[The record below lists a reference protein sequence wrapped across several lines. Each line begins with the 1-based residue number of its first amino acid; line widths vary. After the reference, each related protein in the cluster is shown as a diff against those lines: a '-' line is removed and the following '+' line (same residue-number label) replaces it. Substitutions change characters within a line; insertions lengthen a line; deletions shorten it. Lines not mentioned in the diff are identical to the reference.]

1 MRKIAVVT
9 VARSDYGILRPLL
22 KKLHQSG
29 RCDLQLIAGG
39 THFEARHGSTFQE
52 ILADGIPVAAKVPTP
67 VKSDDAEGATKALSE
82 GIAGMAAAYARLDP
96 DLIVVLG
103 DRFEMFAAA
112 AAAVFL
118 RKPLAHLHGGELTL
132 GAVDDVM
139 RHSMT
144 KMSHLHFAS
153 TSRHA
158 ERIVQMGEEPWRVH
172 VSGALAIDNLNDME
186 LLPPR
191 EMENR
196 LGFRFEGKPVIV
208 TFHPPTLED
217 LDLGEVVD
225 GLIGALDRSNCAV
238 VYTAPNADP
247 GGSLIHH
254 KFSEISAKNPKFHFV
269 ESLGTVGYF
278 SLMNCAA
285 AMVGNSSSGIIEAA
299 SFRLPV
305 VNIGRRQEGRVGPD
319 NVIDC
324 GNKQSEIESAMDRAL
339 SEPFRRSLNNLTN
352 PYGTGHAAD
361 LISNVL
367 LDTSLDERVLYK
379 RFFDLNQRADILKSE
394 PL

>member
-1 MRKIAVVT
+1 M
-9 VARSDYGILRPLL
+9 RPLL
-22 KKLHQSG
+22 KKLQQSG
-29 RCDLQLIAGG
+29 RCALQLIVGG
-39 THFEARHGSTFQE
+39 THFEARHGSTVQE
-52 ILADGIPVAAKVPTP
+52 ILADGIPVSEEVPTP

-112 AAAVFL
+112 TAAVFL

-153 TSRHA
+153 TSRHG

-172 VSGALAIDNLNDME
+172 VSGALAIDNLNDLE
-186 LLPPR
+186 LLRPR
-191 EMENR
+191 ELEER

-208 TFHPPTLED
+208 TFHPPTLEN
-217 LDLGEVVD
+217 LDLGEVAD
-225 GLIGALDRSNCAV
+225 ALIGALDRSNGTV
-238 VYTAPNADP
+238 IFTAPNADP
-247 GGSLIHH
+247 GGRLIHH
-254 KFSEISAKNPKFHFV
+254 KFLEISTKNPKFHFV
-269 ESLGTVGYF
+269 ESLGTAGYF

-305 VNIGRRQEGRVGPD
+305 VNIGRRQEGRVRPD

-324 GNKQSEIESAMDRAL
+324 GNQQSEIESAIDRAL
-339 SEPFRRSLNNLTN
+339 SEPFRRSLENLTN

-367 LDTSLDERVLYK
+367 LDTPLDERLLYK
-379 RFFDLNQRADILKSE
+379 RFFDLNQRPDILKSG
-394 PL
+394 PP